1 MSFGASRRLDSRAD
15 EAADRVREVAEEDRA
30 EAVATLAYEL
40 VNDDDLLED
49 ALEAEHRLDSR
60 AHQRRKEVLGE
71 GGSPRSDSVLE
82 GLQAARR
89 QATEAVD
96 DRVEELV
103 RQAIDADVPVDE
115 ESDDEDEAGEVV
127 A

>member
-15 EAADRVREVAEEDRA
+15 EAADRARDVAEEDRA
-30 EAVATLAYEL
+30 DAVATLARDL
-40 VNDDDLLED
+40 VNTDDLLED
-49 ALEAEHRLDSR
+49 AVEAETRLDSR
-60 AHQRRKEVLGE
+60 AHQRRKDVLE
-71 GGSPRSDSVLE
+71 AGGSPRSDTVLE

-89 QATEAVD
+89 EARDAVD

-103 RQAIDADVPVDE
+103 REAIDSDVPVDE
-115 ESDDEDEAGEVV
+115 EAEADEVV